1 MSTVPNPQ
9 TFTHSTKMP
18 CNSDLKVAHF
28 FLNTTKFLIQ
38 FLNMKIPNIDRPIQP
53 QAAII
58 RTTTMLRQPTP
69 TPSFAKFD
77 RRADPTFSEWA
88 SRHIPLSSPA
98 DSNFKS
104 IRSSEGASSRGVTS
118 PFLDSSLRT
127 TGSQRGAKSRPIP
140 TPIPRPNFL
149 ETRDKEEFPGPSL
162 AGKIPA
168 DKWFLLAKNPDFLNN
183 IAWGAQLH
191 INNKTGG
198 SGYLRP
204 KVPNRRPVEQELD
217 YHPFQGFGSPNKNN
231 KERPPKI
238 QEPLRM
244 ERTRTSFKPSPLLSV
259 TKEQD
264 VNWTPFTTRPFISS
278 PRPPFSVPPPQTRQQ
293 PPPPPPPPQPIS
305 YPATKPNYAP
315 SSKPF
320 KPFSHLSQATKSWTQ
335 PKKQMYQST
344 AGGMAYQVILTS
356 GSDYEVHLT
365 RGPQPTLP
373 TLPAVSPSI
382 SSSASS
388 PASSRTRLQLQPP
401 KLISPSDL
409 PLEPHPL
416 TNQANRNFPK
426 ASSSN
431 LSPTVVNNQQQRLA
445 STQQFISST
454 VQPPE
459 QKLFR
464 SPEAE
469 KITSQSVPMRPSV
482 LLSSNVAVS
491 TQSPFEFEPTSSR
504 TADNSS
510 SSRNTLRQTPRYVET
525 DVIRGKSN
533 PTSTTIGTLIIN
545 EDDHFRS
552 FVVRPRNPTRVSE
565 V

>member
-1 MSTVPNPQ
+1 
-9 TFTHSTKMP
+9 
-18 CNSDLKVAHF
+18 
-28 FLNTTKFLIQ
+28 
-38 FLNMKIPNIDRPIQP
+38 
-53 QAAII
+53 
-58 RTTTMLRQPTP
+58 
-69 TPSFAKFD
+69 
-77 RRADPTFSEWA
+77 
-88 SRHIPLSSPA
+88 
-98 DSNFKS
+98 
-104 IRSSEGASSRGVTS
+104 
-118 PFLDSSLRT
+118 
-127 TGSQRGAKSRPIP
+127 
-140 TPIPRPNFL
+140 
-149 ETRDKEEFPGPSL
+149 
-162 AGKIPA
+162 
-168 DKWFLLAKNPDFLNN
+168 
-183 IAWGAQLH
+183 
-191 INNKTGG
+191 
-198 SGYLRP
+198 
-204 KVPNRRPVEQELD
+204 
-217 YHPFQGFGSPNKNN
+217 
-231 KERPPKI
+231 
-238 QEPLRM
+238 
-244 ERTRTSFKPSPLLSV
+244 
-259 TKEQD
+259 
-264 VNWTPFTTRPFISS
+264 
-278 PRPPFSVPPPQTRQQ
+278 
-293 PPPPPPPPQPIS
+293 
-305 YPATKPNYAP
+305 
-315 SSKPF
+315 
-320 KPFSHLSQATKSWTQ
+320 
-335 PKKQMYQST
+335 
-344 AGGMAYQVILTS
+344 MAYQVILTS